1 MNRPLIL
8 RGNIIVR
15 NKDKYI
21 IGKIIKNANVQD
33 KENYIQVLDE
43 ENINLFQKG
52 YKGYIFE
59 NKPQHIE
66 LKEINY
72 CNNIKDYET
81 LLSYDVVEI
90 IDNKVIRVLYR
101 DDSED
106 NAIVVTNQCNSNCIM
121 CPDSDVVRNT
131 KENPDIKK
139 LLEQVKCI
147 PDDTSHITITG
158 GEPGLLRENLLKLL
172 EECKIDL
179 PNTEFLL
186 LTNGRIFADKNF
198 TEKIK
203 KVIPENIRVAIPI
216 YADNE
221 KLHDGITR
229 AKGSFKQAVLGI
241 KRLIENNI
249 DVEIR
254 IVVLKKNYQYLE
266 DIAKFIVQEFPEA
279 KIVNIMA
286 LEMTGN
292 AYKNREQVWINFT
305 DVKEYLYKA
314 CITII
319 KAGIIVN
326 LYNFPLCNLDER
338 LYSIAHKS
346 ITDYKIRYKEQC
358 EECLAKENCGGFF
371 NSTIKKNKINL
382 WYLCSNGRS
391 RLQQ

>member
-15 NKDKYI
+15 NIDKYI

-33 KENYIQVLDE
+33 KENYIQVLDD

-59 NKPQHIE
+59 NEPQHIE
-66 LKEINY
+66 LKKINY

-90 IDNKVIRVLYR
+90 IDDKVIRVLYR

-131 KENPDIKK
+131 NENPDIKK

-158 GEPGLLRENLLKLL
+158 GEPGLLRENLLNLL

-198 TEKIK
+198 TEEIK

-292 AYKNREQVWINFT
+292 AYKNREQVWINFRE
-305 DVKEYLYKA
+305 VKEYLYKA

-346 ITDYKIRYKEQC
+346 ITDYKIRYKDQC
-358 EECLAKENCGGFF
+358 EECLAKGNCGGFF
-371 NSTIKKNKINL
+371 NSTINVKDIEIKPI
-382 WYLCSNGRS
+382 R
-391 RLQQ
+391 